1 MITFWL
7 STIVLVVAACI
18 FIALPLFRKQ
28 QFDDQAR
35 RDELNKAFYRDR
47 LAELKEE
54 KDEGIVSDEDDLIV
68 DLKQSLLEDI
78 PEETKSSALL
88 ALSPMQVFVP
98 SALLLVAITYTT
110 YSLFGSLDKVD
121 HWQNISDRLPELT
134 QKLMAPEQES
144 LSEEELKDLK
154 LALRTRLH
162 HQPDDAQGWL
172 LLGRIALADRD
183 GDTATGAMGKAYN
196 QDAENPDI
204 RLGYA
209 QSLMMSDNEGEQHR
223 ARNLLIGLL
232 QDDYVDL
239 RVYSLLAFNAYQR
252 GSYEEAIRFWRTMQ
266 TLIGP
271 DDSRYT
277 MLDRSIQNAEKALG
291 KAVTSTSVAI
301 TISVA
306 DEVTLPEQG
315 ILIVSIHDGN
325 GSPVPVAAARFP
337 IGSFPR
343 TLVLDDANV
352 MIEGQS
358 LSQLDSLMVKARIDA
373 DGNVA
378 TKEDDW
384 HGESSAVKMGEQVAL
399 TIDKQ
404 Y

>member
-1 MITFWL
+1 M
-7 STIVLVVAACI
+7 
-18 FIALPLFRKQ
+18 
-28 QFDDQAR
+28 
-35 RDELNKAFYRDR
+35 
-47 LAELKEE
+47 
-54 KDEGIVSDEDDLIV
+54 
-68 DLKQSLLEDI
+68 
-78 PEETKSSALL
+78 
-88 ALSPMQVFVP
+88 
-98 SALLLVAITYTT
+98 
-110 YSLFGSLDKVD
+110 
-121 HWQNISDRLPELT
+121 
-134 QKLMAPEQES
+134 
-144 LSEEELKDLK
+144 
-154 LALRTRLH
+154 
-162 HQPDDAQGWL
+162 
-172 LLGRIALADRD
+172 
-183 GDTATGAMGKAYN
+183 
-196 QDAENPDI
+196 
-204 RLGYA
+204 
-209 QSLMMSDNEGEQHR
+209 
-223 ARNLLIGLL
+223 L